1 MNRFENVTGGG
12 FAVKDTNPLVWI
24 MAWLLTVVLAGC
36 GGGSSVLGVSGASG
50 LGAASGNATSV
61 SFKVTPSGVAPSSLV
76 AIPVTGTQQYTAIE
90 TFSDGSTIDRTAV
103 STWTGVNAPA
113 GGAAVAILSTNGAG
127 GGLATGAV
135 IGTSAITATYTVG
148 SVVQSAT
155 ATLTVNAATSTSFVV
170 KPATTVSIPVSG
182 TQQYSVIE
190 TFSDGS
196 TFDRTAASAWT
207 SVNVPAGGAAV
218 ATLSVN
224 GLATGLVA
232 GTSTITAT
240 LGAQSA
246 SATLTVN
253 AAISRSFVVK
263 PATAVSIPV
272 SGTQQYSVIEAF
284 SDGSTFDRTAASTW
298 TSVNVPAGGAA
309 VATLSAN
316 GLATGL
322 VAGTSTIT
330 ATLGAQSAS
339 ATLTVNAAISR
350 SFVVK
355 PATAVSIPVS
365 GTQQY
370 AAIETFSDGST
381 FDRTAA
387 SAWTSVNVPVGGT
400 AVATLSTNGV
410 AGGLAT
416 GAATG
421 TATITATLGAQAAS
435 ATLIVNSK
443 TLLSLSVGPQTASIP
458 VNGTQQYT
466 AIATWSDQ
474 TSSDVTTSSTWSFV
488 SGAAFASISNAG
500 PTIGLATGTSAG
512 TSTITASYT
521 IGGITRNANLLPAT
535 LTVIPKTLLSL
546 SVGPQTASISV
557 NGTQQYTAT
566 ATWSDQTSSDVTT
579 AVTTS
584 WTAIDATG
592 GPGVVTLSANGVGGG
607 LATGAVIGTS
617 TITASYTIGGITK
630 NANLLPATLTVT
642 AGAGTVPLAINL
654 GSAATYGIASRAGLT
669 STGVAVVN
677 GDVALS
683 PLATCT
689 DSTGNAGASET
700 CLTKIHTSPTG
711 LTVNGSI
718 YFAGDPFD
726 AGATALSA
734 TNALTTA
741 WTQGM
746 NKIDTFAVGFLGGQL
761 AGKTMVAGVYDEAN
775 LGLSAGGT
783 ATFDGQGDPNAI
795 FIVKIGTIGGTGDF
809 TDSGTLLLPTQI
821 MLINGAQARNIWFV
835 VGRDITIGS
844 GTIWNGNILAGRTT
858 TVNNGSSVM
867 GRVLAGANGAGAFTI
882 TGAASPSLTTIT
894 VPPN

>member
-1 MNRFENVTGGG
+1 MNRFENITGGG
-12 FAVKDTNPLVWI
+12 VAAKTTNPLVWL
-24 MAWLLTVVLAGC
+24 MAWLLTVFLAGC
-36 GGGSSVLGVSGASG
+36 GGGSSVLGVSGATGLGSG
-50 LGAASGNATSV
+50 LGNATSV
-61 SFKVTPSGVAPSSLV
+61 SFKVTPSGVVPSSLV
-76 AIPVTGTQQYTAIE
+76 SIPVTGTQQYTAIE

-103 STWTGVNAPA
+103 SIWTGVNVPA
-113 GGAAVAILSTNGAG
+113 GGTAVATLSANGAT

-135 IGTSAITATYTVG
+135 IGATAITATYTVG
-148 SVVQSAT
+148 SVVQTAT

-170 KPATTVSIPVSG
+170 RPATAVSIPVSG
-182 TQQYSVIE
+182 TQQYAAIE

-196 TFDRTAASAWT
+196 TFDRTAASVWT
-207 SVNVPAGGAAV
+207 SVNVPAGGSAI
-218 ATLSVN
+218 ATVSAN
-224 GLATGLVA
+224 GLATGAVS

-240 LGAQSA
+240 LLAQSA
-246 SATLTVN
+246 SATLSVN
-253 AAISRSFVVK
+253 AATSKSFVVK
-263 PATAVSIPV
+263 PAT
-272 SGTQQYSVIEAF
+272 T
-284 SDGSTFDRTAASTW
+284 
-298 TSVNVPAGGAA
+298 
-309 VATLSAN
+309 
-316 GLATGL
+316 
-322 VAGTSTIT
+322 
-330 ATLGAQSAS
+330 
-339 ATLTVNAAISR
+339 
-350 SFVVK
+350 
-355 PATAVSIPVS
+355 VSIPVS

-387 SAWTSVNVPVGGT
+387 SAWTSVNVPAGGA
-400 AVATLSTNGV
+400 AVAILSANGL

-416 GAATG
+416 GATTG
-421 TATITATLGAQAAS
+421 TATITATLNAQAAS
-435 ATLIVNSK
+435 ATLIVSSK
-443 TLLSLSVGPQTASIP
+443 TLLSLSVGPQAASIP
-458 VNGTQQYT
+458 VNGIQQYT

-474 TSSDVTTSSTWSFV
+474 TSSDVTTSSTWSLL
-488 SGAAFASISNAG
+488 SGVAFASISNTS

-512 TSTITASYT
+512 TSTITATYT
-521 IGGITRNANLLPAT
+521 IGGITKTANLLPAT
-535 LTVIPKTLLSL
+535 LTVIPKTLLSI
-546 SVGPQTASISV
+546 SVGPQTTSIPVS
-557 NGTQQYTAT
+557 GTQQYTAT

-579 AVTTS
+579 AVS
-584 WTAIDATG
+584 WTATD
-592 GPGVVTLSANGVGGG
+592 PGSLGVATLSVDGASGG

-617 TITASYTIGGITK
+617 TINASYTIGGVTK
-630 NANLLPATLTVT
+630 TSILLPATLTVT
-642 AGAGTVPLAINL
+642 AGTATVPLAINL
-654 GSAATYGIASRAGLT
+654 GSAATFGIASRAGLT

-677 GDVALS
+677 GDVALT

-689 DSTGNAGASET
+689 DSTGNAGASEP
-700 CLTKIHTSPTG
+700 CLTKIHTSPKG

-795 FIVKIGTIGGTGDF
+795 FIIKIGTIGGTGDF

-882 TGAASPSLTTIT
+882 VGAASPSLTTIT